1 MGNYSVRTTN
11 VLKNAGLTDVAAK
24 KMRYQEIVDLP
35 NSAPA
40 VARELLWAEQCYG
53 MSEAELTLSVDN
65 AMFTNDR
72 GMIAMSILSD
82 VQELMLRATPENLE
96 LARQWVNKAKW
107 IISQRLVDPIYME
120 EESVSFN
127 D

>member
-53 MSEAELTLSVDN
+53 MSEEELTHSVDN